1 MLNTPILALEGE
13 HVVPLDQQ
21 MMASISGGDGIK
33 EWLAK
38 QIGTLLFDCI
48 SGSLDAIISAAE
60 EGYEDAR

>member
-1 MLNTPILALEGE
+1 MLNTQMLALEGE
-13 HVVPLDQQ
+13 QIIPLDQQ
-21 MMASISGGDGIK
+21 AMASISGGDGIK

>member
-1 MLNTPILALEGE
+1 MLDTRMLACEGGQ
-13 HVVPLDQQ
+13 VTLLDQQ
-21 MMASISGGDGIK
+21 TLASINGGEGIK

-38 QIGTLLFDCI
+38 QIGSLLFDCI

>member
-1 MLNTPILALEGE
+1 MLKTQMLALEGE
-13 HVVPLDQQ
+13 QVVSLDHQT
-21 MMASISGGDGIK
+21 MASISGGDGIK

>member
-1 MLNTPILALEGE
+1 MLDTRMLACEGGQ
-13 HVVPLDQQ
+13 VTLLDHQTL
-21 MMASISGGDGIK
+21 ASINGGEGIK

-38 QIGTLLFDCI
+38 QIGSLLFDCI

>member
-1 MLNTPILALEGE
+1 MLDTRMLAFEGGQ
-13 HVVPLDQQ
+13 VRLLDQQ
-21 MMASISGGDGIK
+21 TLASINGGEGIK

-38 QIGTLLFDCI
+38 QIGSLLFDCI

>member
-1 MLNTPILALEGE
+1 MLDTRTLAFDGDQIAL
-13 HVVPLDQQ
+13 LDQHAL
-21 MMASISGGDGIK
+21 ASISGGAGIK

-60 EGYEDAR
+60 EGYEDGR

>member
-1 MLNTPILALEGE
+1 MLDTMTLAGDGDRI
-13 HVVPLDQQ
+13 VPLDDQAL
-21 MMASISGGDGIK
+21 ASILGGEGIK

-48 SGSLDAIISAAE
+48 GGSLDTIISAAQ

>member
-1 MLNTPILALEGE
+1 MLNTQMLALDGE
-13 HVVPLDQQ
+13 QIIPLDQQ
-21 MMASISGGDGIK
+21 ALASISGGDGIK